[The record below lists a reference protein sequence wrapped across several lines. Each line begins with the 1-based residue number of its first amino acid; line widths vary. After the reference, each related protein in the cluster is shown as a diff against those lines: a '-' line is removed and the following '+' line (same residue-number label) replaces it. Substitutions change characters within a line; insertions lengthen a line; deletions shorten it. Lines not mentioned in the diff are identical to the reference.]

1 MAKLSFY
8 DILLSLKELP
18 LCSCPHPIGKS
29 FFFFSGRKVKK
40 RAGEKKPSDT
50 GKVRDR

>member
-8 DILLSLKELP
+8 DILLSPKELP

-29 FFFFSGRKVKK
+29 FFFSGRKVKK